1 MNVTIRQFA
10 FTDPDFAKCA
20 AIRIEVFVGEQNV
33 PEEEEMDDLDAEA
46 LHFLAEQDG
55 VPLGTARVVFK
66 PGMAKIGRVAV
77 LRTTRGLGVGAALI
91 RYAEATAPSPRYV
104 LDAQVQ
110 AMAFYAGLGYA
121 PEGEVFMEANIPHQ
135 RMSKEV

>member
-1 MNVTIRQFA
+1 MNLAIRDIA
-10 FTDPDFAKCA
+10 YTDPDFAKCE
-20 AIRIEVFVGEQNV
+20 AIRLEVFVGEQNV

-55 VPLGTARVVFK
+55 VMLGTARVVFK

-77 LRTTRGLGVGAALI
+77 LRTARGLGVGAALI
-91 RYAEATAPSPRYV
+91 RHAEAAAPVRHFV

-110 AMAFYAGLGYA
+110 AMPFYAGLGYA
-121 PEGEVFMEANIPHQ
+121 PEGEVFMEAGIAHQ
-135 RMSKEV
+135 RMGKRV

>member
-20 AIRIEVFVGEQNV
+20 AIRLEVFVGEQNV
-33 PEEEEMDDLDAEA
+33 SVEEEMDDLDAEA

-66 PGMAKIGRVAV
+66 PGMSKIGRVAV
-77 LRTTRGLGVGAALI
+77 LRTARGFGIGAALI
-91 RYAEATAPSPRYV
+91 RYAEAAAPSERYV

-110 AMAFYAGLGYA
+110 AMAFYSGLGYA

-135 RMSKEV
+135 RMSKEG